1 MLGASSSSEDDD
13 EFCNVENDNNSDVR
27 NRHLVYL
34 LLIKN
39 EILDQCAASS
49 NTRQGKSNELLQ
61 PSAINKPQKPESSSR
76 FTMFFRLYESS
87 KFDKTQRNLKHS
99 TTGRFFNQRFLSEQ
113 CCTGYRFFIPNILFQ
128 NSVYPKNVNYP

>member
-27 NRHLVYL
+27 NWHLVYL

-39 EILDQCAASS
+39 EILDQCVASS

-61 PSAINKPQKPESSSR
+61 PSAINKP
-76 FTMFFRLYESS
+76 
-87 KFDKTQRNLKHS
+87 
-99 TTGRFFNQRFLSEQ
+99 
-113 CCTGYRFFIPNILFQ
+113 
-128 NSVYPKNVNYP
+128 